1 MPQGATVWPRWK
13 AKPRLVSCS
22 PVSPAEMWFFFAG
35 SHVSGPMDNSH
46 SVRIG
51 LPNKLYTKILMRNSP
66 GTQKVDRVQTGIRL
80 EKRILNVLKALAELK
95 ELSLGDLLEGIILH
109 AFESKPPF
117 SAATVK
123 QLTELKKIYGLTL
136 TARDSHRLEEQ
147 QARKRG

>member
-1 MPQGATVWPRWK
+1 MY
-13 AKPRLVSCS
+13 
-22 PVSPAEMWFFFAG
+22 
-35 SHVSGPMDNSH
+35 
-46 SVRIG
+46 
-51 LPNKLYTKILMRNSP
+51 LYTKILMRDSP

-80 EKRILNVLKALAELK
+80 EKRILKVLKALAELK

-109 AFESKPPF
+109 GFESKPPF

>member
-1 MPQGATVWPRWK
+1 
-13 AKPRLVSCS
+13 
-22 PVSPAEMWFFFAG
+22 MWFFFAG
-35 SHVSGPMDNSH
+35 SHVSRPMDNSH